1 MSQIT
6 PYPNSVSAKE
16 QKRADYSRTRTS
28 KSKASK
34 QQPQSQETGDAAT
47 MVFSKLTPAQVKQ
60 VVAAF
65 QEDMTF
71 TDHRQQYKVEYSLP
85 TLFFIIVLGWLCGYR
100 TALGL
105 ATFVEKFRDDLMELF
120 LDYDGAQISHDTF
133 NRILSNCVVSDI
145 EGFLMAFGRRLLEQY
160 LSTENKLIGVHA
172 DGQVIRGAH
181 GDTAR
186 ICHVTLYC
194 PAIGASVG
202 QGIAGTKENEQVA
215 LRRAFKKLDVTKC
228 LVITGDAMHTQIET
242 AKQLVESGDHF
253 LFCVKKNQKGLLT
266 EVERLFSDGRYR
278 RQNASEEAECVSGRI
293 TEREASVIDGHKL
306 DVHRIKRGSEWLPL
320 IKTVIK
326 IERYNEIKNIK
337 TKVKYRCDGSLV
349 EVKDSRPDASVEVAY
364 YISSIP
370 YYHPNVAHEIMS
382 LIREHWSVENE
393 VHWWADYYLNQDRDL
408 KIKNETLA
416 ANCVALN
423 RFVADVYEHEKRFI
437 REHAVTSTQ
446 KQISRSMVM
455 RTLTND
461 LMASL
466 TALARYCYRHILEGA
481 ENSHA

>member
-16 QKRADYSRTRTS
+16 QQRADYSRTRTS

-160 LSTENKLIGVHA
+160 
-172 DGQVIRGAH
+172 
-181 GDTAR
+181 
-186 ICHVTLYC
+186 
-194 PAIGASVG
+194 
-202 QGIAGTKENEQVA
+202 
-215 LRRAFKKLDVTKC
+215 F
-228 LVITGDAMHTQIET
+228 
-242 AKQLVESGDHF
+242 
-253 LFCVKKNQKGLLT
+253 
-266 EVERLFSDGRYR
+266 
-278 RQNASEEAECVSGRI
+278 
-293 TEREASVIDGHKL
+293 
-306 DVHRIKRGSEWLPL
+306 
-320 IKTVIK
+320 
-326 IERYNEIKNIK
+326 
-337 TKVKYRCDGSLV
+337 
-349 EVKDSRPDASVEVAY
+349 
-364 YISSIP
+364 
-370 YYHPNVAHEIMS
+370 
-382 LIREHWSVENE
+382 
-393 VHWWADYYLNQDRDL
+393 
-408 KIKNETLA
+408 
-416 ANCVALN
+416 
-423 RFVADVYEHEKRFI
+423 
-437 REHAVTSTQ
+437 
-446 KQISRSMVM
+446 
-455 RTLTND
+455 
-461 LMASL
+461 
-466 TALARYCYRHILEGA
+466 
-481 ENSHA
+481 